1 MESRKS
7 ILLRI
12 PENSGRRWCGLCGE
26 LIISEFGTV
35 VQGTSLTDHACFKN
49 SEALDV
55 DGKYVYPAGNVEQQT
70 VQHPVVLQSVSPNL
84 TANGGLRRFNLIPMN
99 MKKVLGTFSIKS
111 PNTTNNLIIAKDTN
125 SNGAQHQALSQTGLR
140 SHSPPPQHI
149 LPNIDTLRGEDN
161 DDSQRNWQ
169 NLIQHQRIQKNP
181 LQCNPVA
188 SDIQGA
194 SVGNNASLSSQIGSS
209 PGYELFDAVSTPVP
223 CLQKKEH
230 AKTNQISHQDSAS
243 PQNIASTISTKE
255 DMSPG
260 TLRWSTSMVKLLLES
275 YTKHKKYQDEGCYI
289 TKKNLHQRIG
299 EDMKKHNYND
309 ITVDQIASKL
319 KRLKKSYKDKVDNMG
334 SKQSGA
340 ERLDI
345 PYEDEL
351 VEAFGKKHA
360 IHPTHLSGTDWEY
373 TKEDNNIP
381 EEDVKNEMSEQKIEE
396 TSEKGGNGVATKKDG
411 KQKIIDD
418 GVSEPC
424 NSKKKRYVMNLTPSE
439 NSIKMKHHLENL
451 ERKDKYIELKKKELE
466 LKAGNKKRELA
477 IKEQSKKEFLEI
489 QKMKLALETKKLQAQ
504 YPNFQFDVTEEQ

>member
-7 ILLRI
+7 IPLRI
-12 PENSGRRWCGLCGE
+12 PEKHLMLMGM
-26 LIISEFGTV
+26 
-35 VQGTSLTDHACFKN
+35 
-49 SEALDV
+49 
-55 DGKYVYPAGNVEQQT
+55 EQQT

-111 PNTTNNLIIAKDTN
+111 PDTTNNLIIAIDTN
-125 SNGAQHQALSQTGLR
+125 SNGAQHQVLSQTGLR

-149 LPNIDTLRGEDN
+149 LPNIDTL
-161 DDSQRNWQ
+161 Q
-169 NLIQHQRIQKNP
+169 
-181 LQCNPVA
+181 A

-209 PGYELFDAVSTPVP
+209 PGYELFYTVSTPVP

-243 PQNIASTISTKE
+243 PQNIASTTSTKE

-275 YTKHKKYQDEGCYI
+275 YTKHKKYQDEGYYI
-289 TKKNLHQRIG
+289 TKKNLHQRIVK
-299 EDMKKHNYND
+299 DMKKHNYND

-319 KRLKKSYKDKVDNMG
+319 KRLEKLYKDKVDNMD

-345 PYEDEL
+345 PYEEH
-351 VEAFGKKHA
+351 FYF
-360 IHPTHLSGTDWEY
+360 LSTALI
-373 TKEDNNIP
+373 KEDNNIP
-381 EEDVKNEMSEQKIEE
+381 EEDVENEMSEQKNEG
-396 TSEKGGNGVATKKDG
+396 TSGKGGNGVATKKDG

-418 GVSEPC
+418 GISEPC
-424 NSKKKRYVMNLTPSE
+424 NSKIKMYVMNLTPSE

-451 ERKDKYIELKKKELE
+451 ERKDEYIELKKKELE
-466 LKAGNKKRELA
+466 LKAEDKKRELA
-477 IKEQSKKEFLEI
+477 IEEQSKKEFLEI
-489 QKMKLALETKKLQAQ
+489 QKMELALDTKKLRVQ
-504 YPNFQFDVTEEQ
+504 YHNFQFDVTEDQ